1 MGHEI
6 LKTWGCNSYEDQRRI
21 QSLDGGDC
29 NQLIQVCVII
39 LSK

>member
-6 LKTWGCNSYEDQRRI
+6 LNTWGCKSYEDQRHI

-29 NQLIQVCVII
+29 LRLILVCVTI

>member
-6 LKTWGCNSYEDQRRI
+6 LNTWGCNSYEDQRHI
-21 QSLDGGDC
+21 EPLDGLDS
-29 NQLIQVCVII
+29 QLFIDVCVTL